1 MKKSTNIVMAGMLS
15 FALLFSGCKSM
26 SDTLKGGMI
35 GTAGG
40 ALIGAGI
47 GKLAGN
53 TAAGAIAGAAVGGTT
68 GALIG
73 RHMDKQAAELKTDL
87 NGANVE
93 RVGEG
98 IKITFD
104 SGILFTKGSSELSAA
119 SKANLDKMAET
130 LNKYADTKIIVAGHT
145 DDTGSDAFNQTLSEK
160 RAAAVV
166 SYLAGK
172 NVAADRLTGEGFGES
187 QPVVANDSDENRAKN
202 RRVEVA
208 IFANEKMVKAAEKGT
223 LGEVK

>member
-1 MKKSTNIVMAGMLS
+1 MY
-15 FALLFSGCKSM
+15 
-26 SDTLKGGMI
+26 
-35 GTAGG
+35 
-40 ALIGAGI
+40 
-47 GKLAGN
+47 
-53 TAAGAIAGAAVGGTT
+53 AI
-68 GALIG
+68 
-73 RHMDKQAAELKTDL
+73 R
-87 NGANVE
+87 
-93 RVGEG
+93 
-98 IKITFD
+98 
-104 SGILFTKGSSELSAA
+104 SYYA